1 MACGPLTKKKKRKKE
16 IKQKFKE
23 TGDIRYIFQNEFD
36 KPVFNMIWLIVC
48 TKMYQQ
54 ERSGKKIYR
63 LLTKYC
69 TIRRLELLFI
79 HDMMDINEELRQWS
93 TNFLIKNLKALLLTE
108 EHELI
113 LRINN

>member
-16 IKQKFKE
+16 TKQKFKE

-48 TKMYQQ
+48 TKIYQQ
-54 ERSGKKIYR
+54 ER

-79 HDMMDINEELRQWS
+79 HDMMDNQQRVASMVYKFFDKKSKGITTHRR
-93 TNFLIKNLKALLLTE
+93 T
-108 EHELI
+108 
-113 LRINN
+113 

>member
-1 MACGPLTKKKKRKKE
+1 MACGPLTKKKKKRKKE
-16 IKQKFKE
+16 TTQKFKE

-48 TKMYQQ
+48 TKIYQQ
-54 ERSGKKIYR
+54 ER

-93 TNFLIKNLKALLLTE
+93 TSFLIKNLKALLLTE